1 MWTPETIL
9 ILMAVGSLAGIIAG
23 MFGVGGGTI
32 LVPLVL
38 WILQMQ
44 GLEQSAYAQHTAI
57 GTSFAVMVFTSF
69 SSALSQ
75 HKKGAVDWQIL
86 QSMIPGVLAGVAVG
100 ALIARYLPSKG
111 LQIFFTVFIGI
122 IAVRALMGIKPS
134 PSRHLPGRGGLFSMG
149 SLFGVLSSWIG
160 IGGGSLTVPYLTFCN
175 VPVHRAV
182 GTSAALGWPIAVAGA
197 AGYWYAGAG
206 SPGLPR
212 RAGRRHTGVRPLRRE
227 NLAQTARCPAEKR
240 LRYPAAADYP
250 AHGLENRA
258 QLVGRCCRLRC
269 KRPSEKGFPAFRRPL
284 YSESTQKD
292 TRQQAADSTGSTGL
306 VFLAFLM
313 P

>member
-1 MWTPETIL
+1 MWTPETII
-9 ILMAVGSLAGIIAG
+9 ILLAVGSLAGIIAG

-75 HKKGAVDWQIL
+75 HKKGAVDWRIL
-86 QSMIPGVLAGVAVG
+86 QSMIPGVLAGVAAG

-134 PSRHLPGRGGLFSMG
+134 PSRHLPGRGGLFGMG
-149 SLFGVLSSWIG
+149 GLFGILSSWIG

-206 SPGLPR
+206 SPGLPPAS
-212 RAGRRHTGVRPLRRE
+212 AGFIYLPAVAVLAAATLVSAPFGVKISHKL
-227 NLAQTARCPAEKR
+227 
-240 LRYPAAADYP
+240 PAA
-250 AHGLENRA
+250 
-258 QLVGRCCRLRC
+258 QL
-269 KRPSEKGFPAFRRPL
+269 KKGFGILLLLITLRMAW
-284 YSESTQKD
+284 KI
-292 TRQQAADSTGSTGL
+292 
-306 VFLAFLM
+306 VHNW
-313 P
+313 